1 MFIGERG
8 LKMRS
13 MLRKRPGRP
22 RSAISNAGAGITTAS
37 VTLRATEADHS
48 SPARSAASATN
59 ADPDAIPPTQK

>member
-13 MLRKRPGRP
+13 MFRKRAGRP
-22 RSAISNAGAGITTAS
+22 RSAISSTGAGSTAAS
-37 VTLRATEADHS
+37 ATLRATAADHS

-59 ADPDAIPPTQK
+59 AEPEATPPTQK